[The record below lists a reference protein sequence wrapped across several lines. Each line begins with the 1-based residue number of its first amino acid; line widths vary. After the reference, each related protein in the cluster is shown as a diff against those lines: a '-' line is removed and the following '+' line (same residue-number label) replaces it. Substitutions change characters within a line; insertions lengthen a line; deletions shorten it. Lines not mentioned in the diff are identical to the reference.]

1 MKKLD
6 VVVLTDSR
14 YVNPPT
20 KNDYIN
26 NVLKEDELVM
36 NALKKFNLKVD
47 KKDWNDAV
55 FDWSTTRSVIFRS
68 TWDYFDKFDEFKIWL
83 NKIKN
88 QCFLI
93 NSHEIISW
101 NVDKH
106 YLLDLQNKGIPI
118 PESIFIPKN
127 KSIDLSSLMNKNQ
140 WDEIVVKPTISG
152 AAKNTYRLK
161 EEDLSS
167 FQNKWENLISQE
179 DFIIQEFQKQVISK
193 GEVALMVFGGK
204 YTHAVLKQAKK
215 GDFRV
220 QDDFGGSIATYNPD
234 KEMIKLAEKSVQTMS
249 PVPAYARVDVIW
261 NNKSE
266 LVVSELELIEPE
278 LWFRLNPHAADVL
291 AKYINGL
298 LAKKI

>member
-36 NALKKFNLKVD
+36 NALKKFNLKVN
-47 KKDWNDAV
+47 KKDWHDAA

-68 TWDYFDKFDEFKIWL
+68 TWDYFDKFDEFKTWL

-106 YLLDLQNKGIPI
+106 YLLDLQKKGIPI

-127 KSIDLSSLMNKNQ
+127 KSIDLSLLMKKNQ

-179 DFIIQEFQKQVISK
+179 DFIVQEFQKQVISK

-220 QDDFGGSIATYNPD
+220 QDDFGGSIAIYSPD
-234 KEMIKLAEKSVQTMS
+234 KEMIELAEKSVKTMS

-261 NNKSE
+261 NNNSK